1 MPLTA
6 VKGKEIANKIFLRL
20 IPNGGKMTS
29 KSDGLGFRVGPIP
42 LAKQNIGM
50 SVFRVNYCRA

>member
-6 VKGKEIANKIFLRL
+6 VKGKEITNKIFLRL

-29 KSDGLGFRVGPIP
+29 ESDGLCFRVGPIP
-42 LAKQNIGM
+42 LAKQKVGM
-50 SVFRVNYCRA
+50 SILRVNYCRT

>member
-6 VKGKEIANKIFLRL
+6 VKGKEITNKIFLRL

-29 KSDGLGFRVGPIP
+29 ESDGLCFRVGPIP
-42 LAKQNIGM
+42 LTEQNIGM
-50 SVFRVNYCRA
+50 SVFRVNYFRA